1 MWYRV
6 LTQYQFLMQ
15 DLDTGEVLT
24 RQYGSVIN
32 ACGHHWDPLWPE
44 LKGDYKG
51 ELSHAHAYRSPKPF
65 EGKRVCIIGGGNSGT
80 TCLPRQLSASPDFLL
95 LDQLLITGAAI
106 SHCRWVYPQ
115 RCCLMFLLKG
125 FICCGI
131 QRSSVKFCKLL
142 PPSRHL
148 ARSQACLLIAG
159 MDIASEVAQSGAT
172 RTLLSC
178 RRPVHVV
185 PRYIFGKPADA
196 QLKPWY
202 SPCTSRAV
210 SFSCNRRKESSADI
224 TSCKALG
231 ACCRL

>member
-80 TCLPRQLSASPDFLL
+80 TCLPRQLSASPDFLF
-95 LDQLLITGAAI
+95 LDQLLITGA
-106 SHCRWVYPQ
+106 SNFTLSMGV
-115 RCCLMFLLKG
+115 
-125 FICCGI
+125 
-131 QRSSVKFCKLL
+131 SSAVLSNVLAEGLHMLWHTEVKCQIL
-142 PPSRHL
+142 
-148 ARSQACLLIAG
+148 QAPATQQ
-159 MDIASEVAQSGAT
+159 ASGALT
-172 RTLLSC
+172 GMSVDC
-178 RRPVHVV
+178 RDGHCERGGAERSDP
-185 PRYIFGKPADA
+185 DA
-196 QLKPWY
+196 AVLQAAGARGAALHLREAGRRAAEALVQPLHL
-202 SPCTSRAV
+202 RAV